1 MREAWCSFSF
11 SNFKL
16 YYELKLFSNFDMA
29 AKKTLNFHEVLE
41 YLEDLKASSSG
52 ELDFE
57 GEFV

>member
-1 MREAWCSFSF
+1 MNLNYFQTLIW
-11 SNFKL
+11 L
-16 YYELKLFSNFDMA
+16 P
-29 AKKTLNFHEVLE
+29 KKTLNFHEVLE